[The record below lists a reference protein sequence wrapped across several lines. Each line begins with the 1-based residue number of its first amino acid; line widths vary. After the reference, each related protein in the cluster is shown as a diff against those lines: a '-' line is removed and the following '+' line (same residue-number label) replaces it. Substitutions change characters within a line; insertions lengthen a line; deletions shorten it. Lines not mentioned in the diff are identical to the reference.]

1 MLSPACPSASVAGS
15 TTTVTCSSTVVPTT
29 YWHRLEDGRI
39 QCDVC
44 PRYCKMHAGQRG
56 MCFVRGNQDGA
67 IVLTTY
73 GRSPDM
79 DHQMVADLGLD
90 KPLPVQYIRWLGQA
104 LQGDFGTSPITGR
117 NVTADLAQQIPV
129 SVELALLCLFFSTL
143 LGLPAGILAAVH
155 ANRRLD
161 VLIRSQ
167 LLIAFSVPT
176 FVVGI
181 LVLLVGSR
189 VAPDL
194 FRMSFTAWSQDPMA
208 HIRSMVMPLLT
219 ITIPITAMTMQMT
232 RSAMLEVLGDPFIV
246 TARASG
252 VRLKRI
258 YDLHALRNALPPII
272 TFIGFQFGVMLGGLI
287 VVEQIF
293 SLPGLGRGMLE
304 AISTRDYPMVTATT
318 LVFAVSFVLINALI
332 DMLYPVLD
340 PRQRPR

>member
-1 MLSPACPSASVAGS
+1 MLKLLLARLGAMAAVLLAVSVLVFGLGSLIPGDLTSVIVGQEGATPAQF
-15 TTTVTCSSTVVPTT
+15 
-29 YWHRLEDGRI
+29 EE
-39 QCDVC
+39 
-44 PRYCKMHAGQRG
+44 
-56 MCFVRGNQDGA
+56 VRRN
-67 IVLTTY
+67 
-73 GRSPDM
+73 
-79 DHQMVADLGLD
+79 LGLD
-90 KPLPVQYIRWLGQA
+90 KPLPVQYARWLGHA

-117 NVTADLAQQIPV
+117 GVTADLAQQIPV
-129 SVELALLCLFFSTL
+129 SVELAILCLIFSTA
-143 LGLPAGILAAVH
+143 LGMPAGILAAVH
-155 ANRRLD
+155 ANRKLD

-194 FRMSFTAWSQDPMA
+194 FRMSFTAWSQDAVA
-208 HIRSMVMPLLT
+208 HIRSMIMPLLT

-246 TARASG
+246 TARAAG
-252 VRLKRI
+252 VRLPRI
-258 YDLHALRNALPPII
+258 QYLHALRTPLPPII

-318 LVFAVSFVLINALI
+318 LVFAVSFVIINALI
-332 DMLYPVLD
+332 DLLYPVLD

>member
-1 MLSPACPSASVAGS
+1 MLKLLLA
-15 TTTVTCSSTVVPTT
+15 
-29 YWHRLEDGRI
+29 RL
-39 QCDVC
+39 
-44 PRYCKMHAGQRG
+44 
-56 MCFVRGNQDGA
+56 GA
-67 IVLTTY
+67 
-73 GRSPDM
+73 
-79 DHQMVADLGLD
+79 MVAVLFAVSVLVFGLGSLIPGDLTSVIVGQEGATPAQFEEVRRNLGLD
-90 KPLPVQYIRWLGQA
+90 KPLPVQYLRWLGNA

-117 NVTADLAQQIPV
+117 NVTSDLAQQIPV
-129 SVELALLCLFFSTL
+129 SVELALLCLFFSTA

-167 LLIAFSVPT
+167 LLFVFSVPT

-194 FRMSFTAWSQDPMA
+194 FRMSFTSWSQDPVA
-208 HIRSMVMPLLT
+208 HIRSMIMPLLT
-219 ITIPITAMTMQMT
+219 ITLPITAMTMQMT
-232 RSAMLEVLGDPFIV
+232 RSAMLEVLSDPFIV
-246 TARASG
+246 TARSVG
-252 VRLKRI
+252 VRLPRI
-258 YDLHALRNALPPII
+258 HYLHALRNALPPII
-272 TFIGFQFGVMLGGLI
+272 TFVGFQFGVLLGGLI

-318 LVFAVSFVLINALI
+318 LVFAASFVVINAVI
-332 DMLYPVLD
+332 DLLYPVLD